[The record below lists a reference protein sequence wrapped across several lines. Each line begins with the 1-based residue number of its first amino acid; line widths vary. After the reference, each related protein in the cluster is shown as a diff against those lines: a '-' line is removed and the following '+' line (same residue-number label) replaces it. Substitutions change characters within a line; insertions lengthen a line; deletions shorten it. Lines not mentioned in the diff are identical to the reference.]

1 MQFLTRTPALA
12 ELIGIAGFGLYVLTY
27 GLLTFRILNGQSVSY
42 FTMNLAAATCVLIGL
57 SSSFN
62 LASAMIQIFWISM
75 SLIGIMLHLR
85 RA

>member
-1 MQFLTRTPALA
+1 MQYLNHTTALA

-27 GLLTFRILNGQSVSY
+27 GMLTFRIVAGHSAIYFALNLS
-42 FTMNLAAATCVLIGL
+42 AASCVLIGL

-75 SLIGIMLHLR
+75 SLVELMMHFR
-85 RA
+85 RT

>member
-1 MQFLTRTPALA
+1 MQFLTHTPALA

>member
-1 MQFLTRTPALA
+1 MQFLDHTLALA

-27 GLLTFRILNGQSVSY
+27 GLLTFRVISGQCICY
-42 FTMNLAAATCVLIGL
+42 FAMNLTAASCVLIGL

-75 SLIGIMLHLR
+75 SLIGIMLQFR